1 MKKLFKSKLNIAIFS
16 AITAGFAAPVASAAY
31 GLMDIYQMALEHD
44 AVLAQAK
51 AKYEANQQVV
61 DIAKSGLLP
70 QITASANYGLN
81 DNSVG
86 GDYRKFDYG
95 INAKQS
101 LYNKGTWAQYDK
113 AGFSL
118 KRFEFEI
125 KDAEQSV
132 ITRVSDAYFKVLI
145 AQEDLSLSKAKEAA
159 DKTQWERAD
168 ASAEVGLAS
177 RTDVLQAKSSY
188 DLSKSDRITA
198 ENNLDVAY
206 EELMKLTGK
215 SIEDLKVVTL
225 NVTLPVPNLNI
236 TEWESRAETDNLTV
250 MQKQESVNESTQE
263 LELKKAGH
271 WFDLGL
277 KASYTNQDFSDV
289 KTPTPATSSS
299 NNFYIGAYVDVPL
312 YSGGKTT
319 AEVSQAR
326 YSLKA
331 ENESLRNAREQ
342 AKLNARVN
350 LRSVERGMALVEALR
365 EAVKSNDAFLE
376 AAEEGYKVGL
386 KNLLEVLTAR
396 TNKFKARRDL
406 TDALHK
412 VILANLNLQASVGDL
427 NAEKLTTYD
436 AILAEPNPDAYKLV
450 EPSNK

>member
-1 MKKLFKSKLNIAIFS
+1 MKKLFKSKLNVALLS
-16 AITAGFAAPVASAAY
+16 AITAGFAAPSASAAY

-70 QITASANYGLN
+70 QVNASAGYGFN
-81 DNSVG
+81 DNSLQ
-86 GDYRKFDYG
+86 GDGSKFEYG
-95 INAKQS
+95 VSAKQS
-101 LYNKGTWAQYDK
+101 LYNKATWANYDK
-113 AGFSL
+113 AGYSL
-118 KRFEFEI
+118 KRFEFQV
-125 KDAEQSV
+125 KDAEQNV

-145 AQEDLSLSKAKEAA
+145 AQEDLSLSKAKEEA

-225 NVTLPVPNLNI
+225 NVSLPIPDLNI
-236 TEWESRAETDNLTV
+236 NAWESRAESDNLAV
-250 MQKQESVNESTQE
+250 LQKQEAVNESNQV

-271 WFDLGL
+271 WFDLGVQ
-277 KASYTNQDFSDV
+277 ASYSGEDASYSKATNRDM
-289 KTPTPATSSS
+289 T
-299 NNFYIGAYVDVPL
+299 NFYIGAYVDVPL
-312 YSGGKTT
+312 YSGGKTS
-319 AEVSQAR
+319 AEVSEAR
-326 YSLKA
+326 YTLKA
-331 ENESLRNAREQ
+331 ENESLRDAREQ

-350 LRSVERGMALVEALR
+350 LRNVERGMALVEALR

-436 AILAEPNPDAYKLV
+436 AILV
-450 EPSNK
+450 EPIR